1 MQTVKLKGRHLR
13 EVVWQSGGRYLGCWQ
28 ELSEQA
34 VGDILKKEAFLRVSR
49 MVWGEAGER
58 FFSRIF

>member
-1 MQTVKLKGRHLR
+1 MERFASCRKG
-13 EVVWQSGGRYLGCWQ
+13 VVWQSGRRYLGCWQ

>member
-1 MQTVKLKGRHLR
+1 MQG

-49 MVWGEAGER
+49 RV
-58 FFSRIF
+58 